1 MSIGRVGNNQLTRQ
15 LMANLKTQLTQQER
29 LFEQISSNK
38 RILRASD
45 DPTGASISMNL
56 HDQLNMLEEYDNVIS
71 SGDVWTNVTNTA
83 LDSGVSTW
91 KRVNEVAIS
100 AADGTKTAADRQGM
114 AEELEQLLQHMVQ
127 IANTTHG
134 DRYIFGGSSTD
145 TPPFRSEIDANTG
158 KVTGVFYE
166 GNNQVRK
173 VKTKEEGTVDIGVLG
188 SNAGSPDK
196 PGSFIDSRTGTNV
209 FKTIIDLRDKLLNN
223 DISGISGA
231 NGIIKDIETASQSLV
246 SSQVRL
252 GGSQEVLQLD
262 RNRIIEQTSDVGQF
276 LSEVEEADIAKLIL
290 ELNNAQN
297 VYEAALAAGG
307 RLLQT
312 GLLNFI

>member
-1 MSIGRVGNNQLTRQ
+1 
-15 LMANLKTQLTQQER
+15 
-29 LFEQISSNK
+29 
-38 RILRASD
+38 
-45 DPTGASISMNL
+45 
-56 HDQLNMLEEYDNVIS
+56 
-71 SGDVWTNVTNTA
+71 
-83 LDSGVSTW
+83 
-91 KRVNEVAIS
+91 
-100 AADGTKTAADRQGM
+100 
-114 AEELEQLLQHMVQ
+114 
-127 IANTTHG
+127 THG

-297 VYEAALAAGG
+297 VYEAALAA
-307 RLLQT
+307 
-312 GLLNFI
+312 